1 MMNRVVHFEI
11 SAEKAEEVITF
22 YQNTFNWRFE
32 KWEGPMEYWLIM
44 TGDEKTP
51 GIDGG
56 LKKRDEMGT
65 NTVNTIDIASIDE
78 SIEKIRKNGGE
89 SIVPKMAVPGI
100 GWMAYFKDPQ
110 GNAFGIM
117 QSDKSAK

>member
-1 MMNRVVHFEI
+1 MSRVVHFEI
-11 SAEKAEEVITF
+11 SAEKPEELISF
-22 YQNTFNWRFE
+22 YKNTFNWRFE
-32 KWEGPMEYWLIM
+32 KWEGPMVYWIIM

-65 NTVNTIDIASIDE
+65 NTVNTIDVVSIDE
-78 SIEKIRKNGGE
+78 SIEKVRKNGGE
-89 SIVPKMAVPGI
+89 IIVPKMAVPGV
-100 GWMAYFKDPQ
+100 GWFACFKDPQ
-110 GNAFGIM
+110 GNVFGIM

>member
-1 MMNRVVHFEI
+1 MMSRVVHFEI
-11 SAEKAEEVITF
+11 SAEKPEEVISF
-22 YQNTFNWRFE
+22 YKNTFNWRFE
-32 KWEGPMEYWLIM
+32 KWEGPMVYWIIM

-65 NTVNTIDIASIDE
+65 NTVNTIDVVSIDE
-78 SIEKIRKNGGE
+78 SIEKVRKNGGE
-89 SIVPKMAVPGI
+89 IIVPKMAVPGV
-100 GWMAYFKDPQ
+100 GWFACFKDPQ
-110 GNAFGIM
+110 GNVFGIM

>member
-1 MMNRVVHFEI
+1 MSRVVHFEI
-11 SAEKAEEVITF
+11 SAEKPEELISF
-22 YQNTFNWRFE
+22 YKNTFNWRFE
-32 KWEGPMEYWLIM
+32 KWEGPMVYWIIM

-65 NTVNTIDIASIDE
+65 NTVNTIDVVSIDE
-78 SIEKIRKNGGE
+78 SIEKVRKNGGE
-89 SIVPKMAVPGI
+89 IIVPKMAVPGV
-100 GWMAYFKDPQ
+100 GWFACFKDPQ
-110 GNAFGIM
+110 ENVFGIM

>member
-1 MMNRVVHFEI
+1 MMSRVVHFEI
-11 SAEKAEEVITF
+11 SAEKPEEVISF
-22 YQNTFNWRFE
+22 YKNTFNWRFE
-32 KWEGPMEYWLIM
+32 KWEGPMVYWIIM

-65 NTVNTIDIASIDE
+65 NTVNTIDVVSIDE
-78 SIEKIRKNGGE
+78 SIEKVRKNGGE
-89 SIVPKMAVPGI
+89 IIATKMAVPGV
-100 GWMAYFKDPQ
+100 GWFACFKDPQ
-110 GNAFGIM
+110 GNVFGIM